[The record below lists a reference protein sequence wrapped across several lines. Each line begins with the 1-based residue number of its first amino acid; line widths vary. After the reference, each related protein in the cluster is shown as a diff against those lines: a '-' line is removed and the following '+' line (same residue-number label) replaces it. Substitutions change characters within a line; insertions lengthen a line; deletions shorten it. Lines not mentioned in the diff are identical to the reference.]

1 MKLLT
6 HETGR
11 IGRVGAHFSI
21 DFNEALIH
29 DCNDLTPG
37 QSILEPV
44 AKKNGKGKGFAEP
57 VRTGG
62 WAGSL

>member
-1 MKLLT
+1 MLT

-11 IGRVGAHFSI
+11 IGRVGADFSI
-21 DFNEALIH
+21 DFNEALVH
-29 DCNDLTPG
+29 DCNDLASS

-44 AKKNGKGKGFAEP
+44 SEKNRKGKGFAEP

-62 WAGSL
+62 WPGSL